1 MFRIHANRDSHKR
14 ADAHANLAASP
25 APHKT
30 EPISSFWRPA
40 VSGARV
46 RRFAPDGN
54 REMKLPIYA
63 LTLIVALATQSRAA
77 PPLAVEIVTAR
88 ALPVER
94 SYSLT
99 GEARAS
105 DSLSASFP
113 TGGRIAQILVD
124 IGDKVER
131 GAVLARL
138 ESVQQEQAL
147 IAAEAGLSTAR
158 ADYRQAVE
166 DLRRQEALLERG
178 ATTRI
183 ARDQAEDALRIA
195 EGALAQAEAQ
205 LDRARKALE
214 DTVLRSPGPATVTGR
229 LAEPGEVVGAAQPV
243 LELAIGDGMEARF
256 DVPEIMLTEGPATGP
271 VLLTEIDGPETEFTG
286 HLTEISPVIDPHT
299 GTVAVVVAID
309 NPPPTLSYGDP
320 VRGTVTITGDSRIA
334 IPWQALTATADGP
347 AVWIVDP
354 DTMRVSLTPIT
365 VERYEN
371 GHVHVAAGLREG
383 ALVVGRGAQLLYPGR
398 EVTPAEAER

>member
-1 MFRIHANRDSHKR
+1 
-14 ADAHANLAASP
+14 
-25 APHKT
+25 
-30 EPISSFWRPA
+30 
-40 VSGARV
+40 
-46 RRFAPDGN
+46 
-54 REMKLPIYA
+54 MKLPIYA
-63 LTLIVALATQSRAA
+63 LALVAALSTPLRAA
-77 PPLAVEIVTAR
+77 PPLAVEIVTAE

-99 GEARAS
+99 GEARAR

-113 TGGRIAQILVD
+113 TGGRIAEILVD
-124 IGDKVER
+124 VGDKVDE
-131 GAVLARL
+131 GAILARL

-147 IAAEAGLSTAR
+147 VAAEAGLSTAR

-214 DTVLRSPGPATVTGR
+214 DTVLRSPGPATVTAR
-229 LAEPGEVVGAAQPV
+229 WAEPGEVIGAAQPV

-256 DVPEIMLTEGPATGP
+256 DVPEIMLTEGPTPGP
-271 VLLTEIDGPETEFTG
+271 STKSVILTEIDGPETEFTG
-286 HLTEISPVIDPHT
+286 HLTEVSPVIDPHT
-299 GTVAVVVAID
+299 GTVVVIVEID

-334 IPWQALTATADGP
+334 IPWQALTATAEGP
-347 AVWIVDP
+347 AVWTVNP
-354 DTMRVSLTPIT
+354 DTMQVSLTPIT

-371 GHVHVAAGLREG
+371 GLVYVGAGLQEG
-383 ALVVGRGAQLLYPGR
+383 AMVVGRGAQLLYPGR
-398 EVTPAEAER
+398 QVTAAEAGQ